1 MEARA
6 GLKWEGGGGGFLCP
20 IMPSRG
26 FPRSPRALR
35 GSYAFA
41 MATAVPSR
49 SVLVVEDDEDIRAA
63 IAEILEGE
71 GYEVAIAAN
80 GSEALE
86 ELRHIRR
93 PGLILLDLMMPVMN
107 GHEFLA
113 RIRETPKL
121 QSVPVLVLTAVSTE
135 APPGARGLLRKPFI
149 VEELLDAVQSLC
161 GTLA

>member
-1 MEARA
+1 
-6 GLKWEGGGGGFLCP
+6 
-20 IMPSRG
+20 
-26 FPRSPRALR
+26 
-35 GSYAFA
+35 
-41 MATAVPSR
+41 MATAAPRR

-80 GSEALE
+80 GSEALD
-86 ELRHIRR
+86 ELEHMRR
-93 PGLILLDLMMPVMN
+93 PCLILLDLMMPVMN

-113 RIRETPKL
+113 RLRDTPRM
-121 QSVPVLVLTAVSTE
+121 QRVPVLVLTAVSTE

-161 GTLA
+161 GATA

>member
-1 MEARA
+1 M
-6 GLKWEGGGGGFLCP
+6 
-20 IMPSRG
+20 
-26 FPRSPRALR
+26 LR
-35 GSYAFA
+35 G
-41 MATAVPSR
+41 MATAVPRR

-86 ELRHIRR
+86 ELQHMRR
-93 PGLILLDLMMPVMN
+93 PCIILLDLMMPVMN

-113 RIRETPKL
+113 RIRETPRM
-121 QSVPVLVLTAVSTE
+121 QRVPVLVLTAVSTE

-149 VEELLDAVQSLC
+149 VEELLDAVQTLC
-161 GTLA
+161 GAEA